1 MEISSSARLRQVP
14 LRYNKQQAGEM
25 RTEYCRS
32 SGLECWL
39 VPMETVRLWNRAVA
53 WGLACLERADQIW
66 NCVAELGSPLALGE
80 VRNPALDLAD
90 P

>member
-1 MEISSSARLRQVP
+1 MGISSSARLRQVP
-14 LRYNKQQAGEM
+14 LQYNKQQAGDM

-32 SGLECWL
+32 SGPECWL
-39 VPMETVRLWNRAVA
+39 VPMKTVRLWNRAVV
-53 WGLACLERADQIW
+53 LACLERADQIW
-66 NCVAELGSPLALGE
+66 NCVAKLGSPLALEE